1 MGPTKAMESTDKTRK
16 MRGPTLQ
23 IGEESKKIWK
33 KSGKMRKNVQKLEI
47 KSPNL
52 INEQDPI
59 RQLGCA
65 EGILNSRTC
74 TAITITWH
82 RTHLRRACLV

>member
-1 MGPTKAMESTDKTRK
+1 
-16 MRGPTLQ
+16 
-23 IGEESKKIWK
+23 
-33 KSGKMRKNVQKLEI
+33 MRKNVQKLEI